1 MTSLWRA
8 LAVVWLGGVASPAL
22 MDPAPPLPD
31 LTVGRPAR
39 APRSADATVADE
51 FEAQLA
57 DAGMRLAGDRPRASP
72 DPTA

>member
-31 LTVGRPAR
+31 LTVETAAR
-39 APRSADATVADE
+39 ARPRAAATAADE

-57 DAGMRLAGDRPRASP
+57 DAGVLISP
-72 DPTA
+72 ARHRKRG